1 MVGRV
6 EWHDQKGTLVALVKD
21 SEITVSVLQSAIEK
35 KRWLWWAGWYGA
47 TVCSAAHPV
56 THAVLCIQ
64 QL

>member
-35 KRWLWWAGWYGA
+35 KRWLWWAGCMA
-47 TVCSAAHPV
+47 LLC
-56 THAVLCIQ
+56 AVLHTQ
-64 QL
+64 